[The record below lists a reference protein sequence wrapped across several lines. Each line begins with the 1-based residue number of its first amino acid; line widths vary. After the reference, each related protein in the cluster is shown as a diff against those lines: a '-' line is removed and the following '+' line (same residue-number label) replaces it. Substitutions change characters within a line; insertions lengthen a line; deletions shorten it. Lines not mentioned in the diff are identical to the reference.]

1 MLEKDTFIDVILW
14 DLQKISEHLFLR
26 KHLSAA
32 ASVFALIVMMDKIR
46 ALKIDVNEEKMVII

>member
-14 DLQKISEHLFLR
+14 DLQKISEQLFLR
-26 KHLSAA
+26 KHILAA

-46 ALKIDVNEEKMVII
+46 ALKLDVKEENMVII